1 MSSGAYDVPL
11 SIIVRERVRTESKEG
26 GIITTTTTT
35 TAAATEVKSTNRSFT
50 STFVSLYKQEYLESR
65 SSAVQEVEGHIAELG
80 LIFNKL
86 ATMLQ
91 DQRELVEKYV
101 CGR

>member
-1 MSSGAYDVPL
+1 MLLFVCVNL
-11 SIIVRERVRTESKEG
+11 Q
-26 GIITTTTTT
+26 
-35 TAAATEVKSTNRSFT
+35 TNAS
-50 STFVSLYKQEYLESR
+50 VSLSDMNVAQSYLESR

-91 DQRELVEKYV
+91 DQREMVEK
-101 CGR
+101 

>member
-1 MSSGAYDVPL
+1 AFFLFYLVVQG
-11 SIIVRERVRTESKEG
+11 
-26 GIITTTTTT
+26 
-35 TAAATEVKSTNRSFT
+35 
-50 STFVSLYKQEYLESR
+50 YLESR

-91 DQRELVEKYV
+91 DQREMVER
-101 CGR
+101 CGFHC

>member
-1 MSSGAYDVPL
+1 MMGSSLCRFVCPSLFHTSPFLRQICDR
-11 SIIVRERVRTESKEG
+11 SIDRLQ
-26 GIITTTTTT
+26 
-35 TAAATEVKSTNRSFT
+35 A
-50 STFVSLYKQEYLESR
+50 YLESR

-91 DQRELVEKYV
+91 DQREMVERYMLLQSKHVAIMLVF
-101 CGR
+101 C